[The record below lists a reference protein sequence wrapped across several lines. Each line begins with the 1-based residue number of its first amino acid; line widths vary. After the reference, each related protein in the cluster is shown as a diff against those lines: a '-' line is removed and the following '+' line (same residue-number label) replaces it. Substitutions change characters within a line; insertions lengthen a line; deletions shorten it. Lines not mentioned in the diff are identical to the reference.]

1 MTEFF
6 DTKGIPDEA
15 GYWDELA
22 RRVAA
27 GAQAGSFARVA
38 ASPAAWAAAL
48 LLVTA
53 AGLLVLAARDRDR
66 PDLGREIAQALAPAD
81 FPVGTLAGEE
91 GTSAFGTLLL
101 QPGAPGGKR

>member
-6 DTKGIPDEA
+6 DTKGIPDEPA
-15 GYWDELA
+15 YWDALA
-22 RRVAA
+22 GRVAA
-27 GAQAGSFARVA
+27 SAQAGGFARVA

-53 AGLLVLAARDRDR
+53 AGLLVLAARGRDR

-81 FPVGTLAGEE
+81 FPGGTLAGEE
-91 GTSAFGTLLL
+91 GTSAFGALLL
-101 QPGAPGGKR
+101 EPAARGGDR

>member
-15 GYWDELA
+15 AYWDALA
-22 RRVAA
+22 TRVAA
-27 GAQAGSFARVA
+27 GAQAGSFARIA
-38 ASPAAWAAAL
+38 TSPAAWAAAL

-53 AGLLVLAARDRDR
+53 AGLLVLAARGRDR

-81 FPVGTLAGEE
+81 FPGGTLVGVE
-91 GTSAFGTLLL
+91 GTSAFGALLF
-101 QPGAPGGKR
+101 QPAASGGER